1 MPLMNDVAIYF
12 SRYQEY
18 KSEYITTQKR
28 AYFNTHKDA
37 EWYVFFP
44 TAEISIDSW
53 NILFCRV

>member
-44 TAEISIDSW
+44 TAEISIDS
-53 NILFCRV
+53 